1 MLPEMKTEKTNIAK
15 PGGITL
21 PGFSY
26 AHILNYNNGKNRKK
40 CRIGK
45 GGDMMNQKEILG
57 CFRPGEIFGKNQFRE
72 TIHGL
77 NREYTEASVNWL
89 LGK

>member
-26 AHILNYNNGKNRKK
+26 AHVLDYKNGKNRKN

-45 GGDMMNQKEILG
+45 GGRYDEPKRGTGMLSSG
-57 CFRPGEIFGKNQFRE
+57 
-72 TIHGL
+72 
-77 NREYTEASVNWL
+77 
-89 LGK
+89 